1 VIRARPFLVA
11 LAAVTMV
18 LLFTV
23 PALAHGPQGL
33 IGEGRTDIKE
43 GRTFVQRGTL
53 LGRPRE
59 VERGKQAIA
68 EGHQDIRKGQRGGF
82 GH

>member
-1 VIRARPFLVA
+1 MRPIRVVLITVA
-11 LAAVTMV
+11 VVTMV

-23 PALAHGPQGL
+23 PALAHGPRGL
-33 IGEGRTDIKE
+33 IGEGHTDIKE
-43 GRTFVQRGTL
+43 GRTFIQRGTL

-59 VERGKQAIA
+59 VQHGNQVIR
-68 EGHQDIRKGQRGGF
+68 EGHQDIRKGKKGGF